1 MMAEPEQSDRPAES
15 TPKNAESPSVVRSEE
30 LLKGSQELR
39 IVHAGETYRLR
50 LTRNGKLILHK

>member
-1 MMAEPEQSDRPAES
+1 MVESEQPDHSSEPG
-15 TPKNAESPSVVRSEE
+15 TPGSATPSVVRSEE

-39 IVHAGETYRLR
+39 IVHEGETYRLR